1 MEISK
6 IAANGTEIIPQSVNM
21 KAKMKNTPEVGNE
34 EKSLI
39 DALTNPTETIGRS
52 QVQFRGTLS
61 SKDLNAI
68 ARNISDKKLNRV
80 DIATFKEALSNTLK
94 KYNMSGLQDAKR
106 KIGNDL
112 DKSIDFSMD
121 IIGEATRINP
131 DADIDKISTVAI
143 SIF

>member
-1 MEISK
+1 MLK
-6 IAANGTEIIPQSVNM
+6 IAANGTETIPQTVSM
-21 KAKMKNTPEVGNE
+21 KAKIKNTPEVDNE
-34 EKSLI
+34 EKSLK
-39 DALTNPTETIGRS
+39 DALTNPMETVGRS

-68 ARNISDKKLNRV
+68 ARNVSETKLNRV

-94 KYNMSGLQDAKR
+94 KYNMNGLQDAKR
-106 KIGNDL
+106 KLGNDM
-112 DKSIDFSMD
+112 DKSIKFSLD

-131 DADIDKISTVAI
+131 DADLDKIGTVAA